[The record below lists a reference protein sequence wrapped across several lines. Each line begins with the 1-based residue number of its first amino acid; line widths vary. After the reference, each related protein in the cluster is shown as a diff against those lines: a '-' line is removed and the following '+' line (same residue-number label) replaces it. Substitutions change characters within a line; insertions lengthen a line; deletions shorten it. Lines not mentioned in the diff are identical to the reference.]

1 LLREENSTPYPV
13 IVMGF
18 KFSMISSLPEKR
30 ILFER
35 RCYLLQLRLN
45 LTNILPAFFPLQPFQ
60 SELYRM
66 SFDQRVF
73 CPSVP
78 TFFVGALPLLLK
90 LYLQPLEW
98 IRKKKTFWSIWH
110 LWAENVGWHLPHSRP
125 GDMILKVKYVLLILV
140 YYCSFEIFCKNLPKT
155 MKLLPGSVCSVAT
168 ESSVC

>member
-1 LLREENSTPYPV
+1 MGFAKKVRSGQFHSKICLSLIKSTPSLLREENSTPYPV
-13 IVMGF
+13 IVTGF
-18 KFSMISSLPEKR
+18 NFSMISSLPEKR

-35 RCYLLQLRLN
+35 RCSLLQLRLN

-98 IRKKKTFWSIWH
+98 IRKKKTF
-110 LWAENVGWHLPHSRP
+110 
-125 GDMILKVKYVLLILV
+125 
-140 YYCSFEIFCKNLPKT
+140 
-155 MKLLPGSVCSVAT
+155 
-168 ESSVC
+168 